1 MENVPVQDY
10 QQEEAAQEHMA
21 QVTENV
27 VEGTKE
33 IETVREPRHLRASE
47 TERRHGGA
55 SEISTVFYQ

>member
-1 MENVPVQDY
+1 MQDY

-33 IETVREPRHLRASE
+33 IETVRESRHLRASE

-55 SEISTVFYQ
+55 SVFYQ